1 MRIRNILTFL
11 SATFVVAFL
20 ITGDAFAQRGG
31 GGRVGGGGRPT
42 VNRSPSMSRPSV
54 SRPSTPSRPSV
65 SRPTAG
71 TRPSIPSRPSVGTRP
86 ATPSR
91 PSAGTRPATPGAGT
105 RPSIDRDKLQNQIGA
120 RPGQRPSMPGWF
132 KPGESQLPA
141 TRPGGNRP
149 TPPAT
154 QLPAKP
160 GADRPTQLPSK
171 PGTGKPPGRP
181 PGTGKPPVAT
191 LPVEGRPPGVRP
203 PGTRP
208 PGVRPPTRPPVV
220 RPPVAGRPP
229 RPWRPGH
236 PNHPS
241 YRPGHWWKWATT
253 GAITGWVVHRW
264 TTPIYYR
271 YGSGGTVYYE
281 NSVVYV
287 NGQEYGSAEK
297 YYDDTSTVAA
307 SVPEMTDEKAAEM
320 EWMPL
325 GVFALTAEGVNA
337 SSMYLQLALS
347 KEGVIAGTFYNEST
361 GATHPVEGMVD
372 EKTQRAVWK
381 AADGTNANLVME
393 TGVYNL
399 TQDTAEL
406 LVHFGPEQTQE
417 VLLVRL
423 KETERPEANASDGS

>member
-1 MRIRNILTFL
+1 M
-11 SATFVVAFL
+11 
-20 ITGDAFAQRGG
+20 
-31 GGRVGGGGRPT
+31 
-42 VNRSPSMSRPSV
+42 
-54 SRPSTPSRPSV
+54 
-65 SRPTAG
+65 
-71 TRPSIPSRPSVGTRP
+71 
-86 ATPSR
+86 
-91 PSAGTRPATPGAGT
+91 
-105 RPSIDRDKLQNQIGA
+105 
-120 RPGQRPSMPGWF
+120 
-132 KPGESQLPA
+132 
-141 TRPGGNRP
+141 
-149 TPPAT
+149 
-154 QLPAKP
+154 
-160 GADRPTQLPSK
+160 
-171 PGTGKPPGRP
+171 
-181 PGTGKPPVAT
+181 
-191 LPVEGRPPGVRP
+191 
-203 PGTRP
+203 
-208 PGVRPPTRPPVV
+208 
-220 RPPVAGRPP
+220 
-229 RPWRPGH
+229 
-236 PNHPS
+236 
-241 YRPGHWWKWATT
+241 
-253 GAITGWVVHRW
+253 HRW

-281 NSVVYV
+281 NNVVYV

-399 TQDTAEL
+399 TQDNAEL